1 MTKLKPNGQR
11 AKNAILLLWI
21 MLALDIISFISSY
34 FQYDLLQNLVI
45 GREITVEEIS
55 ANDTREQ
62 IIGLLYIFAYIV
74 SIITFIQWFRRAYY
88 NLHQK
93 VSNLSHAEGWAAGS
107 WFVPIL
113 CLFRPYLIM
122 KELYEETKVVL
133 TKKGIPSIQNL
144 NTNLLGL
151 WWAFWLLNNAFGQF
165 VLRYA
170 QRAEAIDELTTTTVA
185 SMANNSIGILLAL
198 LTIKVITNYA
208 AVEPLLVK
216 NEEEPIND

>member
-45 GREITVEEIS
+45 GKEITVEEIS

-170 QRAEAIDELTTTTVA
+170 QRAEAIDELITTTVA

>member
-45 GREITVEEIS
+45 GKEITVEEVS

-133 TKKGIPSIQNL
+133 TKKGVPSIQNL

-170 QRAEAIDELTTTTVA
+170 QRAEAIDELITTTVA
-185 SMANNSIGILLAL
+185 SMTNNSIGILLAL
-198 LTIKVITNYA
+198 LTIKVIANYA

>member
-45 GREITVEEIS
+45 GREITEEEVS

-198 LTIKVITNYA
+198 LTIKVIANYA

>member
-45 GREITVEEIS
+45 GREITEEEVS

>member
-45 GREITVEEIS
+45 GKEITVEEVG

-93 VSNLSHAEGWAAGS
+93 VSNLSHAEGWAASS

-198 LTIKVITNYA
+198 LTIKVIANYA